1 MSKDLT
7 RAVHSKC
14 SEEFPC
20 VVMGVTAWYNWNGC
34 KLLFQQMPLVM
45 KGNAESHGDNDDV
58 DDDNYSIDHE
68 RDHDD

>member
-1 MSKDLT
+1 
-7 RAVHSKC
+7 
-14 SEEFPC
+14 
-20 VVMGVTAWYNWNGC
+20 MGVTAWYNWNGC